1 MKRALLI
8 ISMSAFLIGCQS
20 DQKTM
25 VETDIYNADSDI
37 IGKATVSEEPEGV
50 KVKVALEGLEP
61 GFHGIHVHEF
71 PKCESP
77 NFESAGNHWTIDD
90 SKHGLMHPEG
100 PHIGD
105 MPNIEVGGD
114 GTIADYEFVLSEATL
129 KDGKG
134 SVFSDEGKALI
145 IHSGQDDGVSQPS
158 GDSGERVACAVI
170 KKDSE
175 LQEGTNP
182 GEQVE
187 QKEEE
192 EA

>member
-1 MKRALLI
+1 M
-8 ISMSAFLIGCQS
+8 
-20 DQKTM
+20 
-25 VETDIYNADSDI
+25 
-37 IGKATVSEEPEGV
+37 

-61 GFHGIHVHEF
+61 VFHGIHLHEF

-77 NFESAGNHWTIDD
+77 NF
-90 SKHGLMHPEG
+90 
-100 PHIGD
+100 
-105 MPNIEVGGD
+105 
-114 GTIADYEFVLSEATL
+114 EATL

-145 IHSGQDDGVSQPS
+145 IHSGQDDGVRQPS

-175 LQEGTNP
+175 LQEGTNT

-192 EA
+192 ES

>member
-90 SKHGLMHPEG
+90 FKHGLMHPEG

-192 EA
+192 ES

>member
-1 MKRALLI
+1 MKRAILI
-8 ISMSAFLIGCQS
+8 ISMTAFLIGCQS
-20 DQKTM
+20 SQKTM

-37 IGKATVSEEPEGV
+37 IGKATISEEPEGV

-61 GFHGIHVHEF
+61 GFHGIHIHEF
-71 PKCESP
+71 PKCEAPS
-77 NFESAGNHWTIDD
+77 FETAGNHWTIDD

-114 GTIADYEFVLSEATL
+114 GTIADYEFVLPEATL

-134 SVFSDEGKALI
+134 SIFSDEGKSLI
-145 IHSGQDDGVSQPS
+145 IHSGQDDGVSQPA
-158 GDSGERVACAVI
+158 GNSGERVACAVI

-182 GEQVE
+182 GDQVE

-192 EA
+192 ES

>member
-158 GDSGERVACAVI
+158 GDSGERVACAVL
-170 KKDSE
+170 KQGSE
-175 LQEGTNP
+175 LTEAKNP
-182 GEQVE
+182 GEQAE
-187 QKEEE
+187 QNEDEES
-192 EA
+192 